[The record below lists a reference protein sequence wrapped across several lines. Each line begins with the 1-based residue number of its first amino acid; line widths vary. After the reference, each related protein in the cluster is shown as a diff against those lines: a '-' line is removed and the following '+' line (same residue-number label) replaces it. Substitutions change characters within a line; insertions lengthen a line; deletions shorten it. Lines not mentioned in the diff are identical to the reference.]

1 MIDYPDDRQNV
12 DMGPGPDVMTDAEL
26 AAKYPHIIHGT
37 PDPHWSWPNDNNWD
51 NNWDNNRDNT
61 PQPAA
66 ARIIDGHDFLF
77 AERPN
82 VAPVWGHED
91 GEGAREILWAGGEP
105 LILAGSTGVGKTTIL
120 LQLIR
125 GRLGLDTQLL
135 GWPVRPGARNC
146 LYFAADRPNQIAK
159 AFRRHTD
166 ETENV
171 SRLKV
176 VEGPPPF
183 SIVENPAG
191 LVELAN
197 QADADT
203 VVIDSL
209 KDFASNLSDEQAGAA
224 INHAFQLCC
233 AAGIEVVG
241 SHHSRKASGENKKPN
256 TIDDVYGS
264 GFITAGAGSVVF
276 LYGRGGDSEV
286 ELIHLKQP
294 ESKVVGVGDK
304 NVRLVHDHDKGR
316 SAIIGQFDPL
326 QLVAMRGDL
335 GVSVSDAAKA
345 ETKAL
350 DPSRT
355 QIQTARRKLERLVDS
370 ELASKTEP
378 QHGGNERRGVV
389 YYITELGTKTYEK
402 QRSERSK

>member
-1 MIDYPDDRQNV
+1 M
-12 DMGPGPDVMTDAEL
+12 
-26 AAKYPHIIHGT
+26 
-37 PDPHWSWPNDNNWD
+37 
-51 NNWDNNRDNT
+51 
-61 PQPAA
+61 
-66 ARIIDGHDFLF
+66 
-77 AERPN
+77 
-82 VAPVWGHED
+82 
-91 GEGAREILWAGGEP
+91 
-105 LILAGSTGVGKTTIL
+105 
-120 LQLIR
+120 
-125 GRLGLDTQLL
+125 
-135 GWPVRPGARNC
+135 
-146 LYFAADRPNQIAK
+146 
-159 AFRRHTD
+159 
-166 ETENV
+166 
-171 SRLKV
+171 
-176 VEGPPPF
+176 
-183 SIVENPAG
+183 
-191 LVELAN
+191 
-197 QADADT
+197 
-203 VVIDSL
+203 
-209 KDFASNLSDEQAGAA
+209 
-224 INHAFQLCC
+224 
-233 AAGIEVVG
+233 
-241 SHHSRKASGENKKPN
+241 
-256 TIDDVYGS
+256 
-264 GFITAGAGSVVF
+264 
-276 LYGRGGDSEV
+276 